1 MKQLPNLSWAS
12 HTSIGT
18 PNSRWFLTS
27 QKNLF
32 KILIR
37 NPNYQNLGLPV
48 LLKHLFLR
56 WSILW
61 QDPPIWDLVMRS
73 DACCPLMAKSNW
85 GATAT
90 HETSALWP
98 WHPSPSWSDG
108 KTWIGTLEMHR
119 KEAMKIRKVQS
130 ANCQQKKP
138 KCNSTL
144 VWRRECT
151 YQYSC
156 LIHCWLMY
164 TFMIACLSSNFERAD
179 ERIVYRLNV
188 ENSTVKAVSDVSP
201 YLSVPYH
208 T

>member
-37 NPNYQNLGLPV
+37 NPNYQNLGQPV

-108 KTWIGTLEMHR
+108 KIWIGTLGMNR

-130 ANCQQKKP
+130 ANCQQKSQNAIRP
-138 KCNSTL
+138 LFDEENVHISIHVSYST
-144 VWRRECT
+144 
-151 YQYSC
+151 
-156 LIHCWLMY
+156 
-164 TFMIACLSSNFERAD
+164 D
-179 ERIVYRLNV
+179 
-188 ENSTVKAVSDVSP
+188 
-201 YLSVPYH
+201 
-208 T
+208 